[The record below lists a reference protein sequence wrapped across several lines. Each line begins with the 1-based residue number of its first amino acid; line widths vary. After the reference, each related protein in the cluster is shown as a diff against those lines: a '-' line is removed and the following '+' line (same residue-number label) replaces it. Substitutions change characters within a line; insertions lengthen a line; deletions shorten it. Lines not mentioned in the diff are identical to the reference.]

1 MRSIR
6 YSIFGFAMI
15 LVYSMVLPSIVEIPI
30 GLFLGIAML
39 FTKNRL
45 KIKVSFSLLVVTL
58 FSASFFLLDSYT
70 GYSVPR
76 AIAYSLTIVLTVLF
90 GMNWGTALDHDSYK
104 KYVLFAIRVI
114 SYGLAFYIL
123 ACILYTM
130 LRGYEINAF
139 NRSPYQIWNG
149 LKGNGTHFA
158 TMSSLPIAVS
168 CFDMLNKK
176 GSKRFAAVAIFTL
189 LFISNMMMVN
199 RIIFVFV
206 AAFLGFSVILT
217 YKDSRFDKKAKV
229 LLIASILLLLAYIVY
244 QFNLFGIQTLLLR
257 LPVFR
262 RIQTLD
268 ALGYEDP
275 RLERQ
280 QYVLRNF
287 FKHTKGGGFFNA
299 EVGEVHNVWLDVY
312 DYAGMFP
319 FLMIALFTISILSYG
334 VKCFNAS
341 SNDTVAAY
349 LLVVL
354 FSCLLSFAE
363 EPVMRSCEA
372 YFVLF
377 FFICGILHTYHK
389 TYERRQAKKGNE

>member
-6 YSIFGFAMI
+6 YSICGFAMI
-15 LVYSMVLPSIVEIPI
+15 LVYSLVLPSIVEIPI
-30 GLFLGIAML
+30 GLFLGITML
-39 FTKNRL
+39 FTKNRF

-76 AIAYSLTIVLTVLF
+76 AIAYSMTIILMYLF
-90 GMNWGTALDHDSYK
+90 GMNWRTALDHDSYK
-104 KYVLFAIRVI
+104 KYVLFAVRVI

-123 ACILYTM
+123 ACILYTI
-130 LRGYEINAF
+130 LNGYEINAF

-158 TMSSLPIAVS
+158 TMSALPIAVS

-176 GSKRFAAVAIFTL
+176 GRERFVAVAIFAL
-189 LFISNMMMVN
+189 LFIGNMMMAN

-206 AAFLGFSVILT
+206 AAFFGFSVILT
-217 YKDSRFDKKAKV
+217 YKDSGFDKKAKV

-244 QFNLFGIQTLLLR
+244 ELDLFGIQTLLSR

-280 QYVLRNF
+280 LYVIRNF

-299 EVGEVHNVWLDVY
+299 EVGEVHNVWLDV
-312 DYAGMFP
+312 
-319 FLMIALFTISILSYG
+319 
-334 VKCFNAS
+334 
-341 SNDTVAAY
+341 
-349 LLVVL
+349 
-354 FSCLLSFAE
+354 
-363 EPVMRSCEA
+363 
-372 YFVLF
+372 
-377 FFICGILHTYHK
+377 
-389 TYERRQAKKGNE
+389 